1 MEEISEQ
8 ASKSYNSFESYFN
21 YWLLLMSENYNLLFH
36 GLGSKMNTMKQFR
49 TKLEN
54 DGYDTVFVNAFYEG
68 STDKQLFD
76 AILTDFA
83 DIKPP
88 GQVEAALD
96 SLIEVNIIIQNIYKS
111 DIVFSRVGPSVQN
124 LTS

>member
-1 MEEISEQ
+1 
-8 ASKSYNSFESYFN
+8 
-21 YWLLLMSENYNLLFH
+21 
-36 GLGSKMNTMKQFR
+36 MKQFR